1 MKLYIP
7 VVGDTL
13 VLAKDW
19 QLDMLNEYRNEKFLA
34 MATGKSETELNEE
47 RWAMWPKTK
56 SPVFYPITIPKGTKL
71 RVERVYIRAGSSS
84 EFNSLT
90 FSTPLLKVNKRVLR
104 FWAKLDDV
112 HQAEW
117 KERHES

>member
-19 QLDMLNEYRNEKFLA
+19 QLNVQNEYRNVKFLE
-34 MATGKSETELNEE
+34 MATGKSNRELDAE
-47 RWAMWPKTK
+47 RWAKWPNTK
-56 SPVFYPITIPKGTKL
+56 APVLYPITIPEGTKL

-90 FSTPLLKVNKRVLR
+90 FSTPFKVNKRVLR

-117 KERHES
+117 KEKHES

>member
-13 VLAKDW
+13 VLQKDW
-19 QLDMLNEYRNEKFLA
+19 KLDLLNEYRNEKFLA
-34 MATGKSETELNEE
+34 MATGKSDKELNEE

-56 SPVFYPITIPKGTKL
+56 SPIFYPITIPKGTKL

-117 KERHES
+117 KEQHES